1 MKTIETTA
9 TVTAEGKMV
18 LDVPKDLAPGLH
30 RVKVD
35 VDERL
40 EEDPLVKYGFD
51 PKTTSDGRPRRYFK
65 GKPVLTKEEMGKMER
80 ELPSEPYWEAEW
92 KHRSSSAGAE

>member
-35 VDERL
+35 VDERV
-40 EEDPLVKYGFD
+40 EDDPIVKYGFD
-51 PKTTSDGRPRRYFK
+51 PKTTLDGRPRKYFK
-65 GKPVLTKEEMGKMER
+65 GKPVLTTDEMKLMDR
-80 ELPSEPYWEAEW
+80 ELPAEPYWEAEW
-92 KHRSSSAGAE
+92 KRRSSDVGSE